1 MNITSSVRR
10 RRLVGALAAA
20 LVGLA
25 LFLSGG
31 ATPAH
36 GVELP
41 TWDDVQAAKRNEA
54 AAAAKVTEIE
64 GLLEQ
69 SLAEL
74 ELLRV
79 ATEQANASWQDAETA
94 AADAALRAETL
105 QAKADKSREEAN
117 VAADP
122 AGVVVGQMYRSG
134 GIDRSADM
142 FFEADAATTDA
153 LLNRLAMMEQATR
166 RNTTIA
172 ASAELARNTASSLGE
187 QADAASTERDQLR
200 ADAEQ
205 LAQTAAENLD
215 AQRTTFLAQEAQQR
229 ELEAQL
235 AALKDATT
243 DTVAGYEERL
253 RAEEEERRKQ
263 QSGGG
268 GGGGGGGGTPGGAGW
283 YQPVP
288 ISWIST
294 YFRQP
299 PSHTGLDLPAGC
311 GTPIVAP
318 SSGTVAVAGW
328 VDNFGGYMTYLNQD
342 NGYQTRFAHQIGTPP
357 VVSGQWVPAGAV
369 IDYVGNTGMSFGC
382 HVHYEVLS
390 GGNFIDPTPFI

>member
-25 LFLSGG
+25 LFRSGG

-117 VAADP
+117 VAADQ

-172 ASAELARNTASSLGE
+172 ASA
-187 QADAASTERDQLR
+187 
-200 ADAEQ
+200 
-205 LAQTAAENLD
+205 
-215 AQRTTFLAQEAQQR
+215 
-229 ELEAQL
+229 
-235 AALKDATT
+235 
-243 DTVAGYEERL
+243 
-253 RAEEEERRKQ
+253 
-263 QSGGG
+263 
-268 GGGGGGGGTPGGAGW
+268 
-283 YQPVP
+283 
-288 ISWIST
+288 
-294 YFRQP
+294 
-299 PSHTGLDLPAGC
+299 
-311 GTPIVAP
+311 
-318 SSGTVAVAGW
+318 
-328 VDNFGGYMTYLNQD
+328 
-342 NGYQTRFAHQIGTPP
+342 
-357 VVSGQWVPAGAV
+357 
-369 IDYVGNTGMSFGC
+369 
-382 HVHYEVLS
+382 
-390 GGNFIDPTPFI
+390 

>member
-1 MNITSSVRR
+1 MSATVTARR
-10 RRLVGALAAA
+10 RRIIGTVVALLGLV
-20 LVGLA
+20 
-25 LFLSGG
+25 LFYGGG
-31 ATPAH
+31 ATPAR

-41 TWDDVQAAKRNEA
+41 TWDDVQAAKQNEA
-54 AAAAKVTEIE
+54 DAAAKVQELE

-69 SLAEL
+69 SKAEL

-79 ATEQANASWQDAETA
+79 ATEQANVRWQDAESA
-94 AADAALRAETL
+94 AADAAERSEAL
-105 QAKADKSREEAN
+105 QTKAAKSREEADT
-117 VAADP
+117 AASQ
-122 AGVVVGQMYRSG
+122 AGALIAQMYRSG
-134 GIDRSADM
+134 GVDRSADM
-142 FFEADAATTDA
+142 FFESDADTTDS
-153 LLNRLAMMEQATR
+153 LLNRLALMEQATR
-166 RNTTIA
+166 RTTTLAENAENTF
-172 ASAELARNTASSLGE
+172 NTASSLGE
-187 QADAASTERDQLR
+187 QAEAASKERDRLSTE
-200 ADAEQ
+200 AER
-205 LAQTAAENLD
+205 LAQAAAENLD
-215 AQRTTFLAQEAQQR
+215 AQRTEFLEQEAQQR

-253 RAEEEERRKQ
+253 RVEEERRKQQ

-268 GGGGGGGGTPGGAGW
+268 GGGGGGTQGGAGW

-318 SSGTVAVAGW
+318 SSGTVVVAGW

-357 VVSGQWVPAGAV
+357 VAYGQWVPAGAV
-369 IDYVGNTGMSFGC
+369 IGYVGNTGMSFGC

-390 GGNFIDPTPFI
+390 GGGFIDPTPFI